1 MSPTRALV
9 EASLLV
15 SLAVVL
21 FAASHYLPLVG
32 LFVSLVCP
40 APLVVLGLRHDL
52 KRALLGTF
60 VATLLTAALLGVVTA
75 LFFLLGFGILGIGL
89 GYLARR
95 CKSGAEVMLYGLILS
110 LVSKLALMAILL
122 KITGVNPFG
131 LDGASFKEAID
142 GVARFYG
149 TVGLPME
156 AIEGMKGQFEAMA
169 EALPRIFPA
178 LLVMASAMDCFLS
191 YVISGAVVKRLGG
204 LRLPPLPSFAQWRFP
219 RSVFWALLASMALQL
234 LGPSLGSFAAEA
246 GLNLRLIVSMLF
258 FFQGLSVV
266 WFFLTSRKMA
276 AAFRFLAVFLLVFI
290 PFLSQ
295 LVLVL
300 GVVDIWYD
308 LRNRRRR

>member
-21 FAASHYLPLVG
+21 FAASHYLPVVG
-32 LFVSLVCP
+32 LLVSLVCP

-60 VATLLTAALLGVVTA
+60 VATLLPAALLGVVTA
-75 LFFLLGFGILGIGL
+75 LFFLLGFGVLGVGL

-95 CKSGAEVMLYGLILS
+95 CKTGAEVMLYGLVIS
-110 LVSKLALMAILL
+110 LVSKLVLMVILI
-122 KITGVNPFG
+122 KTTGLNPFS
-131 LDGASFKEAID
+131 LDGASFQETLD
-142 GVARFYG
+142 SVVGLYG
-149 TVGLPME
+149 TVGLSAESVE
-156 AIEGMKGQFEAMA
+156 AMRGQFETMIAL
-169 EALPRIFPA
+169 LPRIFPA

-191 YVISGAVVKRLGG
+191 YVISGAIVKRLGG
-204 LRLPPLPSFAQWRFP
+204 MALPPLPSFAQWRFP
-219 RSVFWALLASMALQL
+219 KSVFWALLAAMVLQL
-234 LGPSLGSFAAEA
+234 LGPSLGPFAVEA

-266 WFFLTSRKMA
+266 WFYLVSRKIIA
-276 AAFRFLAVFLLVFI
+276 PLRYLLIFLLAFI

-295 LVLVL
+295 IVLVL

-308 LRNRRRR
+308 LRTRLRR